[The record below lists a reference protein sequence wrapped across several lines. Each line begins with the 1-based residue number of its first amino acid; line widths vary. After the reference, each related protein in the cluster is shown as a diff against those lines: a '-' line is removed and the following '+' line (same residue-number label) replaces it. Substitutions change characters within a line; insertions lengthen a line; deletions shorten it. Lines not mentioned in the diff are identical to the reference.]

1 VTADVTKCQ
10 ISTAMPTEQ
19 TCNSKAE

>member
-1 VTADVTKCQ
+1 
-10 ISTAMPTEQ
+10 MPTEQ